1 MKGLKSLSSPLTRE
15 ELSEGKLAL
24 IIIDLQY
31 NLTAQGHGV
40 LKQAEELGV
49 REGYEYYYYR
59 IQNLIIPNI
68 QKLLKNFR
76 DSEMMI
82 VFTKIRS
89 GSSFN
94 DRDQSDDDSIE
105 DLDDK
110 EGVILKEV
118 MPTNDD
124 IIITKN
130 DPDIFSGTGL
140 DQMLRENG
148 INTLIMAGV
157 LTNECVQAS
166 VLQEVENG
174 YRVVLVEDST
184 AAFSEEI
191 HEKAMDIIEENS
203 IIITSTEDILELL

>member
-49 REGYEYYYYR
+49 REGYEYYYDR

-76 DSEMMI
+76 TSEKMI

-89 GSSFN
+89 GSSF
-94 DRDQSDDDSIE
+94 RDQSDDDSIE
-105 DLDDK
+105 GLDDK

-166 VLQEVENG
+166 VLRAIENG

-191 HEKAMDIIEENS
+191 HEKAMDLIEDNS

>member
-49 REGYEYYYYR
+49 REGYEYYYDR

-76 DSEMMI
+76 TSEKMI

-89 GSSFN
+89 SSSF
-94 DRDQSDDDSIE
+94 RDQSDDDSIE
-105 DLDDK
+105 GLDDK

-166 VLQEVENG
+166 VLRAIENG

-191 HEKAMDIIEENS
+191 HEKAMDLIEDNS